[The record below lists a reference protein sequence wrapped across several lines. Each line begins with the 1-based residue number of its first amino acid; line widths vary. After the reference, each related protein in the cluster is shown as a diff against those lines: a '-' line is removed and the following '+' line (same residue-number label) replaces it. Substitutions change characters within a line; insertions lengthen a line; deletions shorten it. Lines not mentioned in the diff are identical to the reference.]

1 MASAPPSSLAA
12 CDDAAQI
19 RRRALRRLVVAM
31 AMLVA
36 AFGTLLTYERFTSP
50 PTVTSSAKPAPIA
63 TAPDPAPAPAPAGPP
78 AAPED
83 IQTAKIEAPIGHRMQ
98 AGVFTSLQNAE
109 ALQRKLAE
117 AGVPASTET
126 RVLIGPFRD
135 RAEADQSM
143 EVVKKF
149 GLDVVAIPGHP

>member
-1 MASAPPSSLAA
+1 MASAPRRTLAA
-12 CDDAAQI
+12 SDDAAQI

-36 AFGTLLTYERFTSP
+36 AFGTLLTHERFTSP
-50 PTVTSSAKPAPIA
+50 PTVTSNAKPAPIA
-63 TAPDPAPAPAPAGPP
+63 PAPVPAPAGSA

-83 IQTAKIEAPIGHRMQ
+83 IRTAKIEVPSGHRMQ
-98 AGVFTSLQNAE
+98 VGAFTSLQNAE

-117 AGVPASTET
+117 AGVPTSTET

-135 RAEADQSM
+135 RAEADRSM
-143 EVVKKF
+143 EVVTKF
-149 GLDVVAIPGHP
+149 GLDVMAIPAHP

>member
-12 CDDAAQI
+12 SDDAAQI

-36 AFGTLLTYERFTSP
+36 AFGTLLTYGRFTSP

-63 TAPDPAPAPAPAGPP
+63 TAPAPAPTGPP
-78 AAPED
+78 AAPEN

-98 AGVFTSLQNAE
+98 VGAFTSIQNAE

-117 AGVPASTET
+117 AGVPTSTET
-126 RVLIGPFRD
+126 RVLIGPFHD
-135 RAEADQSM
+135 RAEADRSM
-143 EVVKKF
+143 EAVMQLGLGAVV
-149 GLDVVAIPGHP
+149 IPARP